1 MDIGNMKNIVVLKNL
16 PSNLVEEAIVV
27 LKKNQKIKKSKYVP
41 DKGDSKREKTE
52 DYIVKEAEMLIS
64 NYISELEEEDKP
76 FQSKSKKKYKK
87 LRIITCGLAV
97 VSWIELV
104 LLLI

>member
-64 NYISELEEEDKP
+64 NYISELEEEEKP
-76 FQSKSKKKYKK
+76 FQSKFKKKYKK